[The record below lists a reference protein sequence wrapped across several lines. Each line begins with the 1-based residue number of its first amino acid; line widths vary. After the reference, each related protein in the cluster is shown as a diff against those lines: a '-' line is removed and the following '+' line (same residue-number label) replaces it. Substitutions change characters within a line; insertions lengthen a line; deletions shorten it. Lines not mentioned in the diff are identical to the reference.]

1 MKSRKNFYMYIEVY
15 IVQRARRMSSDR
27 RFWIMIRIAVV
38 ELIIIFALLR
48 YILQLKS
55 LIRPISA
62 VSSAGMFSAIAVL
75 LLSIVKKKYTN
86 NHL

>member
-1 MKSRKNFYMYIEVY
+1 MP
-15 IVQRARRMSSDR
+15 SDR

-38 ELIIIFALLR
+38 ELIIIFVLLM

-86 NHL
+86 NHQ

>member
-1 MKSRKNFYMYIEVY
+1 MP
-15 IVQRARRMSSDR
+15 SDR
-27 RFWIMIRIAVV
+27 RFWIIIRIAVV
-38 ELIIIFALLR
+38 ELIIIFALLM

-75 LLSIVKKKYTN
+75 LLSIVKKNTQTTTN
-86 NHL
+86 SGKTIS